1 MNVFLGRRFDQEDEN
16 GNYVFAMTLEE
27 VLEEPTGD
35 DDITAEVPKEDYPI
49 FFDRT
54 GDAYASVE
62 YIRKNIQYLI
72 WQIKKGMI

>member
-54 GDAYASVE
+54 GDCLLYTSPSP
-62 YIRKNIQYLI
+62 RDR
-72 WQIKKGMI
+72 G

>member
-1 MNVFLGRRFDQEDEN
+1 MNVFLGRRFDQQDED

-35 DDITAEVPKEDYPI
+35 SDITAEVPKEYFPI

-62 YIRKNIQYLI
+62 YIKKNIQHLI
-72 WQIKKGMI
+72 